1 MKQKRLSSSL
11 LPSAL
16 ALLLVLGA
24 CTQDEGIPAPQGA
37 DDGETPRGILQLSGV
52 SLATDDPDA
61 TQTRAEQEL
70 VQGTLGVGVKP
81 ENGYSLLEWGQFTR
95 QAGGTWTGS
104 AIELGHDPISFYMWY
119 SPAGYLTPNTSG
131 QIQLIPH
138 QKYDANREIYYRL
151 MDSNTDVTVFHPS
164 PRIVLKS
171 VYGRI
176 KVNVTGLGTR
186 PEKITLGCKG
196 YATSPTFDV
205 RSGSYGGSSSTDETL
220 LDYMSASD
228 IVWTTS
234 EPSGPYI
241 IMLNKASIDRL
252 IPPLQGNGVLTRLI
266 ITVPEGIAWE
276 VPLAGLNIKM
286 DAGATYTI
294 NVEVGKSGNWNI
306 DKCSTDEGH
315 ANQVNAYDEQYGSY
329 FKL

>member
-24 CTQDEGIPAPQGA
+24 CTQDEGMPAPQGA
-37 DDGETPRGILQLSGV
+37 DNGETPRGILQLSGV
-52 SLATDDPDA
+52 SLAIDDTDA
-61 TQTRAEQEL
+61 AQTRTEQEL
-70 VQGTLGVGVKP
+70 VQGTLGVGVKAV
-81 ENGYSLLEWGQFTR
+81 NGYSLLEWGQFTR

-119 SPAGYLTPNTSG
+119 SPAGYLAPNTSG
-131 QIQLIPH
+131 QIQLMPH

-220 LDYMSASD
+220 LDYMSASG
-228 IVWTTS
+228 IVWVVDDR
-234 EPSGPYI
+234 GVMI
-241 IMLNKASIDRL
+241 NRASIDRL
-252 IPPLQGNGVLTRLI
+252 IPPLAGDGVLTRLI

-286 DAGATYTI
+286 DAGVTYTI
-294 NVEVGKSGNWNI
+294 NVEVGKKGCWAREMCKG
-306 DKCSTDEGH
+306 DQDVQ
-315 ANQVNAYDEQYGSY
+315 QVNAYDEQYGPN